1 MQILYFYLSS
11 LKNLANIHIP
21 TYGLTVVVDGGLG
34 SASGGITI
42 HSSSDTTLNMKSSN
56 AIQRSIFS
64 PMSASI
70 VNYDKVVLDISL
82 LEQKYPECFITLN
95 DDKDITRETYIIFIK
110 F

>member
-1 MQILYFYLSS
+1 MQILYFFP
-11 LKNLANIHIP
+11 KNLSNIHIP
-21 TYGLTVVVDGGLG
+21 SYGLTVVVVDVDGGLG

-82 LEQKYPECFITLN
+82 IEQKVFRMFY
-95 DDKDITRETYIIFIK
+95 
-110 F
+110 